1 MTSAMKTLLFIL
13 LLSCSLASRGDQ
25 QQKKDKTNETISIR
39 VQVTGLSDSI
49 SFSVDFRP
57 KLSSASTS
65 GLSPRNQIRPYKTEH
80 NCLFFRFTPDSD
92 ISYFSL
98 NAKQGTES
106 KTLLYLY
113 LAEPGDEVTISIN
126 SKTPM
131 TDWEMIGADPY
142 LQNQQALKDLSV
154 NFSGT
159 GSAKFLCRYRADS
172 CLYFGNSRLKI
183 SRFEQARALLEQY
196 QNSLKPSVYQA
207 LLSGYIS
214 RNALS
219 KLRSLRLS
227 GLSYA
232 SSIEQKAAIKA
243 KHKDLLVQI
252 SNHGTSEQTILQSD
266 SYVSFILAGLSLEN
280 IVGGGQGDEQIY
292 QRIKA
297 DYQGE
302 LKDKLITVFLLENL
316 NKLKNIS
323 DLLADS
329 QKQVKGSFYQTL
341 LETTAKTFAAGAA
354 AYDFSLPDQTGKIVQ
369 LSDYKDKIVYLDF
382 WFTGCGGCSYFY
394 QHTLSK
400 VEAKFK
406 DNRKV
411 VFMTISIDQNKET
424 WMKSL
429 ASKLYTS
436 DQAINL
442 YTRGKGSKHPV
453 VNHYSINSYPAG
465 ILLNRGKVSSIL
477 QTAIKD
483 EQQLSQAID
492 SLLK

>member
-1 MTSAMKTLLFIL
+1 MTKAMKTLLFIL
-13 LLSCSLASRGDQ
+13 LLSCSLAGRGDQ
-25 QQKKDKTNETISIR
+25 QQKKDKTNETVSIR

-49 SFSVDFRP
+49 SFSVDFWP

-65 GLSPRNQIRPYKTEH
+65 ELSPKKHIRPYKTKN
-80 NCLFFRFTPDSD
+80 NCLYFRLKPDTD

-98 NAKQGTES
+98 NAKEGTVG
-106 KTLLYLY
+106 KNLLYLY
-113 LAEPGDEVTISIN
+113 LAEAGDEITIN
-126 SKTPM
+126 LNLKTPI

-142 LQNQQALKDLSV
+142 LQNQQALKGLSV

-159 GSAKFLCRYRADS
+159 GSAKYLCRYRADS
-172 CLYFGNSRLKI
+172 CLFFGNSRQKI
-183 SRFEQARALLEQY
+183 SRFEQARAILEQY
-196 QNSLKPSVYQA
+196 QNSLKPSVYKI

-232 SSIEQKAAIKA
+232 SSNEQKAAIKA
-243 KHKDLLVQI
+243 KHEDLLEQI
-252 SNHGTSEQTILQSD
+252 SNQNISEQTILQSD
-266 SYVSFILAGLSLEN
+266 SYVSFILAGLSFEN
-280 IVGGGQGDEQIY
+280 ITSGGTGEEQIY

-329 QKQVKGSFYQTL
+329 QTQVKGSFYKSL
-341 LETTAKTFAAGAA
+341 LDKAANTFAEGAA
-354 AYDFSLPDQTGKIVQ
+354 AHDFALPDKTGKIVRF
-369 LSDYKDKIVYLDF
+369 SDYKDKIVYLDF

-400 VEAKFK
+400 VQAKFI
-406 DNRKV
+406 NNPKV
-411 VFMTISIDQNKET
+411 LFMSISIDQNKVS
-424 WMKSL
+424 WIKSL
-429 ASKLYTS
+429 TSKLYTS
-436 DQAINL
+436 DQSINL

-453 VNHYSINSYPAG
+453 VSHYNISAYPTG
-465 ILLNRGKVSSIL
+465 ILLNRGKVFSVHQS
-477 QTAIKD
+477 AMKD
-483 EQQLSQAID
+483 EAQLTQTID
-492 SLLK
+492 SLLR